1 MYSIAR
7 FSLLIETVRLLYF
20 CLISFIFHFK
30 AILPPIGVDYFHDK
44 IQRIDRHTTYWW
56 RGTHKLTYKMN
67 GMLVQG
73 KGGGGV
79 GELGADTQKHL
90 KYLQRAFLETDARL

>member
-73 KGGGGV
+73 KGGGGGGGV
-79 GELGADTQKHL
+79 GDRYTK
-90 KYLQRAFLETDARL
+90 AFKISAKGLP